1 MSRSIDRRTFLKG
14 VAVLAAAAPAS
25 ALAGGDARAA
35 DPPVSIA
42 GTPPPP
48 PPGPDFS
55 ICRTPEERTMLE
67 TQYASALDLVKTI
80 REAPLLPDVPPVTAF
95 AALPRMV
102 SVDVPPPVP
111 APGTPRRPEEK

>member
-14 VAVLAAAAPAS
+14 VAVLAAAAPAA
-25 ALAGGDARAA
+25 ALAGGDVRADEA
-35 DPPVSIA
+35 AVA
-42 GTPPPP
+42 VTGTPPPP

-55 ICRTPEERTMLE
+55 LCRTPEERTMLE
-67 TQYASALDLVKTI
+67 TQYASALDLAKAI

-95 AALPRMV
+95 AALPRTV

-111 APGTPRRPEEK
+111 APGTPRRPEDK

>member
-14 VAVLAAAAPAS
+14 VAVLAAAAPAA
-25 ALAGGDARAA
+25 ALVGADVRADEA
-35 DPPVSIA
+35 PVAIT

-55 ICRTPEERTMLE
+55 LCRTPEERTMLE
-67 TQYASALDLVKTI
+67 TQYASALDLAKAI

-95 AALPRMV
+95 AALPRTI
-102 SVDVPPPVP
+102 SAEVPPPVP
-111 APGTPRRPEEK
+111 APGTPRRPEDK